1 MSKPERGYQV
11 FTAVDEYGFANSGLS
26 AVINDRDTS
35 LTVPWEASHTST
47 AADPTIIT
55 WHIKSEDGLT
65 YTVTV
70 PVVVTYDSSTQ
81 QSTVTY
87 THGTYTVTAPS
98 NGGA

>member
-35 LTVPWEASHTST
+35 VTVPWEASHTST

-55 WHIKSEDGLT
+55 WHIKSENGTT

-81 QSTVTY
+81 KSTAAY
-87 THGTYTVTAPS
+87 TKGTYRITAPQA
-98 NGGA
+98 GGT